1 MSSRTCPDWP
11 QLMELAPELQIKH
24 YTVREA
30 QLPADALVS
39 IEAAD
44 LEAVSI
50 CCDLSSH
57 VFYAEHT
64 DASVAEALRA
74 SHWFDLREWI
84 ERSPGAG
91 AGADAA

>member
-1 MSSRTCPDWP
+1 
-11 QLMELAPELQIKH
+11 MELAPELQFKH

-39 IEAAD
+39 IEAGD

>member
-1 MSSRTCPDWP
+1 MMSSRTCPDWP
-11 QLMELAPELQIKH
+11 QLMELAPELQFKH

-64 DASVAEALRA
+64 DPSVAEALRA

-91 AGADAA
+91 ADAA